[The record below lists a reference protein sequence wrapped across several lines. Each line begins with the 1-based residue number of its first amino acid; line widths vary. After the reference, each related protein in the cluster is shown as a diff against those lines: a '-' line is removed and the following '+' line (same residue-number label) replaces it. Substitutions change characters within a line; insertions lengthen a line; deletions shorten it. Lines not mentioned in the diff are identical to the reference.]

1 MQCHVITDVNKARKF
16 VQAQMYEQAAYSK
29 FVSWFLLKDVLGE
42 HEKTMHIT
50 LNACKRINAMIQL
63 AFIIFLVLKE
73 PRRSA
78 LVLDVGFFTHR
89 HEPLVT
95 LSLPRLC
102 KSSSSEYMAAP
113 MCLHPPITTSL
124 T

>member
-1 MQCHVITDVNKARKF
+1 
-16 VQAQMYEQAAYSK
+16 MYEQAAYSK
-29 FVSWFLLKDVLGE
+29 FVSWLLLKDVLGE
-42 HEKTMHIT
+42 HAKTIHIT

-73 PRRSA
+73 PRRST

-95 LSLPRLC
+95 LVTFKRIHSGSYVLA
-102 KSSSSEYMAAP
+102 S
-113 MCLHPPITTSL
+113 PITTSL
-124 T
+124 TYPRFKRRTVVASN